1 METKKR
7 EQLSE
12 EELKNVTGGSME
24 INDLCPESLGFDDL
38 QKCLDSNKGLKKA
51 DVDLD
56 GKVES
61 YDALRILRF
70 TTSK

>member
-51 DVDLD
+51 DLD

-61 YDALRILRF
+61 YDALEILRF
-70 TTSK
+70 TTSQ